1 MKKIDKLI
9 SDIKIIEDRGLT
21 LTMDGFVTIL
31 ENFKD
36 ENTLELKDILLDF
49 LLHLNNKQLINN
61 HDFDYEKE
69 IKKFL
74 IHY

>member
-31 ENFKD
+31 ENFND
-36 ENTLELKDILLDF
+36 ENNLELKDILLDF

-69 IKKFL
+69 VKKF
-74 IHY
+74 IKE

>member
-9 SDIKIIEDRGLT
+9 SDIKIIEDRGIT
-21 LTMDGFVTIL
+21 LTMGGFITVL
-31 ENFKD
+31 ENFNH
-36 ENTLELKDILLDF
+36 ENNLELKEILLDF
-49 LLHLNNKQLINN
+49 LLHLNNKKLINN

-74 IHY
+74 KV